1 MILEGAWITPAI
13 AARWTRQF
21 GGVRTVFI
29 RETDV
34 DQVLSAMVARSG
46 AKDPTPRKKVIAEV
60 CWLFG
65 IWVREQA
72 TVEGL
77 PVVNAAPRGTLT
89 ERVLAATSR

>member
-1 MILEGAWITPAI
+1 MDSSIRGRADL
-13 AARWTRQF
+13 
-21 GGVRTVFI
+21 FI
-29 RETDV
+29 HETEV

-72 TVEGL
+72 IVEGL
-77 PVVNAAPRGTLT
+77 PVVDAAPRGTLT